1 MLETSTVILFLLTL
15 FLEEAV
21 LSLFLFEF
29 GVDIIVFLLSLLVL
43 VDVEFC
49 LLLFDSVVFCLLT
62 ELLKLLLLSFLSI
75 EALFLLFKFSSIFVF
90 FSLLVTVGI
99 SKSSLVVVSNELV
112 TVFVLF
118 VFVNDELLSFNS
130 LPECLLQEVG
140 IVPIKKYS
148 SYVLGHQYLLF
159 YQFLHKQLLY

>member
-1 MLETSTVILFLLTL
+1 M
-15 FLEEAV
+15 

-118 VFVNDELLSFNS
+118 VFVDD
-130 LPECLLQEVG
+130 
-140 IVPIKKYS
+140 
-148 SYVLGHQYLLF
+148 
-159 YQFLHKQLLY
+159 